1 MRESLLS
8 GTPTPSGVETPR
20 PDFQDK
26 RMPGILHGYFG
37 QVGSQA
43 PSKVQPTDAPA
54 ITTPFVD
61 HGLSRYL
68 PNHVRSG
75 SQPGRRA
82 STGSVGSLVE
92 VEHDQAYDTPPTS
105 EDMSYA
111 TPEKSEKHAGSDQP
125 PTPISS
131 DPCEVQGDGR
141 AAENGGPLADGGL
154 ASITQALRN
163 FVRPKSTFSSKAR
176 RHQSLPTSSV
186 TRNSV
191 AAAHF
196 SNPTSSSQSPQN
208 TSPSSPPLPENPE
221 SSISVKEL
229 NKLTLDAA
237 SESREKNTPP
247 LTPRALSHEETVPT
261 PRSPISNVSARTS
274 DDGASGQTAS
284 STRQPDTST
293 RQPDTSTRQPDIP
306 TRQPDASMRQ
316 TDAPTTGTP
325 RGKLAVRI
333 AEGRGLRPAVDP
345 YCVCVFE
352 WNEYI
357 SKGPRQDRM
366 DLDNEEKKPSTPNL
380 SSVPVRRTDSDMGKA
395 MAVPMRSR
403 QSSTNGLDE
412 NRGLDKVTDPHWDH
426 QATL

>member
-1 MRESLLS
+1 MRENLLS
-8 GTPTPSGVETPR
+8 GAPTPSGVQTPR

-26 RMPGILHGYFG
+26 RMPGIIQGYFG

-43 PSKVQPTDAPA
+43 PSKAPTTDAPA
-54 ITTPFVD
+54 ATTPSAD
-61 HGLSRYL
+61 
-68 PNHVRSG
+68 
-75 SQPGRRA
+75 SQPSRRA
-82 STGSVGSLVE
+82 STGSLGSLVQ
-92 VEHDQAYDTPPTS
+92 VDRDQAQAHDTPSTA
-105 EDMSYA
+105 EDMASA
-111 TPEKSEKHAGSDQP
+111 TPEKSEKRAGSDQP

-131 DPCEVQGDGR
+131 DPYEVHGHGE
-141 AAENGGPLADGGL
+141 AAENGGSLADGGL

-163 FVRPKSTFSSKAR
+163 FVRPKTTFSSKAR

-208 TSPSSPPLPENPE
+208 TSPPSPPLPENSA
-221 SSISVKEL
+221 SSTSVKEL

-237 SESREKNTPP
+237 PESREKNTPP
-247 LTPRALSHEETVPT
+247 LTPRALSHDEKAAG
-261 PRSPISNVSARTS
+261 PRSPRSNASATAS

-284 STRQPDTST
+284 SARQSE
-293 RQPDTSTRQPDIP
+293 SLP
-306 TRQPDASMRQ
+306 TGA
-316 TDAPTTGTP
+316 P

-357 SKGPRQDRM
+357 SKGPRHDRM
-366 DLDNEEKKPSTPNL
+366 DLDSEPKKPSVPSL
-380 SSVPVRRTDSDMGKA
+380 SSVPVRRTDSDMGRS

-412 NRGLDKVTDPHWDH
+412 SRGMDKVTDPQWDH
-426 QATL
+426 EATL